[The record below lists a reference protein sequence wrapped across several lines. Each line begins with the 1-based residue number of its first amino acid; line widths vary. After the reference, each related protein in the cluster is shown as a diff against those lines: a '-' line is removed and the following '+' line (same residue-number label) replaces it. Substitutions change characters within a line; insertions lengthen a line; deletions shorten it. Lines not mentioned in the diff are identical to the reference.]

1 MKCGGS
7 HIYECVCVCVRET
20 EEKGGMEWNG
30 RGTNGQ
36 RDASDSTSFLFPS
49 PHIHFGLR
57 FALFYILLLMCARIV
72 TIPSVLLPRNQV
84 HLSYP
89 YLLWPNYWVSPYSML
104 LTQINRAGPDI
115 KQAPSVKKK
124 NICNSLTKLLK

>member
-1 MKCGGS
+1 MNEVWWKP
-7 HIYECVCVCVRET
+7 YLRVCVCVSERRRR
-20 EEKGGMEWNG
+20 KGEWNG

-84 HLSYP
+84 HLSNP

-124 NICNSLTKLLK
+124 YVIL